1 MWVLFLAVL
10 CLRLL
15 ARLLSQV
22 VVLVL
27 QFGIS
32 LESLY
37 QILPFGILLP
47 KLPQRLEQKSLWAL
61 VKNLKE
67 CSPIGEMVFHQNG
80 MNGQTKEKLA
90 IAGTMRFGLI
100 IRTRQLLLL
109 WGSFRMIARLPKRVK
124 NP

>member
-47 KLPQRLEQKSLWAL
+47 KLPQRLEQKSLWTL
-61 VKNLKE
+61 VKKLKE
-67 CSPIGEMVFHQNG
+67 CSPIGEMVFY
-80 MNGQTKEKLA
+80 
-90 IAGTMRFGLI
+90 
-100 IRTRQLLLL
+100 
-109 WGSFRMIARLPKRVK
+109 
-124 NP
+124 

>member
-1 MWVLFLAVL
+1 LWVLFLAVL

-15 ARLLSQV
+15 ARLLSPV

-27 QFGIS
+27 QFGIL

-67 CSPIGEMVFHQNG
+67 CSPVGEMVFH
-80 MNGQTKEKLA
+80 
-90 IAGTMRFGLI
+90 
-100 IRTRQLLLL
+100 
-109 WGSFRMIARLPKRVK
+109 
-124 NP
+124 